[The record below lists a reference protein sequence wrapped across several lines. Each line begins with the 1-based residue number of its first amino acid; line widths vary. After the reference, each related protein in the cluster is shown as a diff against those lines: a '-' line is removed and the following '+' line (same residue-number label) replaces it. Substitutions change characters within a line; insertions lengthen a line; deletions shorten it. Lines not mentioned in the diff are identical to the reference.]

1 MITITTIIETNA
13 VYSEDMKKRY
23 ELTKNF
29 KGENG
34 KSILVIMMNPSSQ
47 DITKT
52 DSTTNLL
59 INHLFNDS
67 DMGYTTISIWNL
79 FADIC
84 TKLSPAIVNGNDG
97 NMIYLDKLLE
107 RDYDNILIGWGNTFK
122 GNKIVIREKKRLNK
136 KLEGLKDRLVHIV
149 DPEGEISCP
158 PMHPLYAGQR
168 LKNWKLSIYE
178 LPKYSL
184 EDNGIEKNL
193 NDEPNNTDYE
203 VKRKKAI
210 SKMKNKSVTSKK
222 EEKGE
227 R

>member
-1 MITITTIIETNA
+1 MITLTNIVETDA

-23 ELTKNF
+23 ELTKKF
-29 KGENG
+29 KGEKG

-59 INHLFNDS
+59 LNHLCNVS
-67 DMGYTTISIWNL
+67 KMGYTTITIWNL

-84 TKLSPAIVNGNDG
+84 TKLKPALVNGNDD
-97 NMIYLDKLLE
+97 NMVYLGKLLE

-122 GNKIVIREKKRLNK
+122 GNKTVIGEKIKLSN
-136 KLEGLKDRLVHIV
+136 KLEGFKERLVHIV
-149 DPEGEISCP
+149 DPDDEISCS

-168 LKNWKLSIYE
+168 LKAWELSRYILPNYILDSNEIEGNLRDE
-178 LPKYSL
+178 LNITEY
-184 EDNGIEKNL
+184 D
-193 NDEPNNTDYE
+193 

-210 SKMKNKSVTSKK
+210 SKMKDKSINSKK

>member
-1 MITITTIIETNA
+1 MITLTNIVETDA

-23 ELTKNF
+23 ELTKKF
-29 KGENG
+29 KGEKG

-59 INHLFNDS
+59 LNHLCNVS
-67 DMGYTTISIWNL
+67 NLGYTTITIWNL

-84 TKLSPAIVNGNDG
+84 TKLKPALVNGNDD
-97 NMIYLDKLLE
+97 NIVYLDKLLE

-122 GNKIVIREKKRLNK
+122 GNKTVIREKIKLSNK
-136 KLEGLKDRLVHIV
+136 LVGFKERLVHIV
-149 DPEGEISCP
+149 DPDDEISCS

-168 LKNWKLSIYE
+168 LKAWELSRYI
-178 LPKYSL
+178 LPNYSL
-184 EDNGIEKNL
+184 DGNEIEGNL
-193 NDEPNNTDYE
+193 KDELNITEYD

-210 SKMKNKSVTSKK
+210 SKLKDKSLNSKK